1 MKSKKLLSS
10 LMALSII
17 ATSSLALGTSVQ
29 AAPVKDDAK
38 PALEQKAASMQTINK
53 GFDFNAYK
61 DGYDGIHV
69 SIKGTDY
76 ATHSYKAVIYFMD
89 NNNAMLDRFID
100 NGTGLTYQKVF
111 ASSSNWQKVEVS
123 FYGDDD
129 YLGSQVIYR

>member
-17 ATSSLALGTSVQ
+17 ASSSLAFGSTTK
-29 AAPVKDDAK
+29 AAAVKEDAK
-38 PALEQKAASMQTINK
+38 PTLTQELANIQTINK

-61 DGYDGIHV
+61 DGYNSIHV
-69 SIKGTDY
+69 NIKGTDN
-76 ATHSYKAVIYFMD
+76 AIHSYKAVIYFMN

-100 NGTGLTYQKVF
+100 NGTGSTYQKVF
-111 ASSSNWQKVEVS
+111 SSSSNWQKVEVS

-129 YLGSQVIYR
+129 YLGSQIIYR